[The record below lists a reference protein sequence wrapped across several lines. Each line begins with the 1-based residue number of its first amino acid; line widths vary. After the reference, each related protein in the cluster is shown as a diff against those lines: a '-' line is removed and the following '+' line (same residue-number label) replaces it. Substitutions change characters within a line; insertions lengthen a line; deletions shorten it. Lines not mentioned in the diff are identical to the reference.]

1 MANTNIT
8 LTSLDPDTLKASQIN
23 WLQNQSIFRDYD
35 FTGSNMNVL
44 LDVLARNT
52 FINSF
57 YMNMSFSERFN
68 DSAQLRDS
76 LVSKAKELNYIP
88 YSMSSASTSLNI
100 TVQANNITTFEIPRG
115 SIFSGQNSNASFS
128 FVTDQNYVV
137 TSSNN
142 TFTFANVVVYE
153 GYYKSDL
160 FSVDNSVNNQLF
172 TFSSPNIDTNSLSVY
187 VAENAGSTNTIF
199 TQAKNLYGLNSNSH
213 IYFLQA
219 AASNTYQI
227 QFGDGVMGYLPQ
239 SGSTVVATYRVT
251 NGEDANFINMFSLSS
266 SLAAYNNGSGYS
278 ASITPLNSSSGG
290 SSAESL
296 DSIRFNNPRHYQTQE
311 NAVTTRNFKTLILD
325 NFPSIADCSVYSG
338 GITATGVQ
346 FGIIFIAL
354 VTTNGN
360 PATAALKNQ
369 IQTFIQNYDIINY
382 QVMFVDPSFLYIQVT
397 SNVHVDFTQSTI
409 SASDYKTEVS
419 NNIINFSSNN
429 LQKFTTP
436 FRYSKLVQSINDI
449 DESILSNE
457 TSIVMRKDVNV
468 ILNTNAS
475 AVLSFNNPITG
486 MASSPFVVGSNTYVL
501 TDKIVPNTPSSLVY
515 VIQYFSNNAVINPT
529 QVGTVS
535 YANGYIN
542 LTNMNISGYPDGY
555 TSLSIYANP
564 QNQDIYPVGNDI
576 IEVDSIGGLFINI
589 ANN

>member
-8 LTSLDPDTLKASQIN
+8 LTSLDPDTLKTNQIN

-35 FTGSNMNVL
+35 FSGSNMNVL

-100 TVQANNITTFEIPRG
+100 TIQANNINTFEIPRG
-115 SIFSGQNSNASFS
+115 SIFSGQNSNGSFS
-128 FVTDQNYVV
+128 FVTDQNYVI

-142 TFTFANVVVYE
+142 NFYFANVVIYE
-153 GYYKSDL
+153 GYNKADI

-172 TFSSPNIDTNSLSVY
+172 TLSSPNIDTNSLSVY

-199 TQAKNLYGLNSNSH
+199 TEAKNLYGLNSNSH

-219 AASNTYQI
+219 ASSNNYQI
-227 QFGDGVMGYLPQ
+227 QFGDGVMGYVPQ
-239 SGSTVVATYRVT
+239 SGSTLVATYRVT
-251 NGEDANFINMFSLSS
+251 NGADANYVNMFSLSS
-266 SLAAYNNGSGYS
+266 SLSAYNGGSTYYV
-278 ASITPLNSSSGG
+278 SITPLSSSSGG
-290 SSAESL
+290 SSAESI

-311 NAVTTRNFKTLILD
+311 NAVTTNNFKTLVLE
-325 NFPSIADCSVYSG
+325 NFPSITDCSVYSG
-338 GITATGVQ
+338 GITTTGVQ

-354 VTTNGN
+354 VTNNGN

-382 QVMFVDPSFLYIQVT
+382 QVMFVDPSILYLQVT

-409 SASDYKTEVS
+409 SASDYKTVVS

-457 TSIVMRKDVNV
+457 TSIMMRKDVSV

-475 AVLSFNNPITG
+475 ATVVFNNPITA
-486 MASSPFVVGSNTYVL
+486 MASSPFMMGSNTYVL

-515 VIQYFSNNAVINPT
+515 IIQYFSNNAVINPT
-529 QVGTVS
+529 QIGTVN

-542 LTNMNISGYPDGY
+542 MTNMNISGYPNGY
-555 TSLSIYANP
+555 TSLSIYATP